1 MAPFIQPASAWKKDP
16 GYNETS
22 EKVHSLLVVNDAA
35 ERGVKLCH
43 DFRGRAKKEG
53 RLQNILQTVQND
65 RSTRPNLRKKKQ
77 ASKEWYL
84 IL

>member
-1 MAPFIQPASAWKKDP
+1 MAPLIQPASAWKTDP
-16 GYNETS
+16 GYIETS

-43 DFRGRAKKEG
+43 DFRGRAEKEG
-53 RLQNILQTVQND
+53 RFQNILQTVQND